1 MKIRYF
7 AWLRE
12 RIGRGEEILELPPH
26 IKTVTDVI
34 DYLISLDE
42 TYAYAFENR
51 HLIRVAINQ
60 KHAKQ
65 NELIIN
71 KTEIAFFPP
80 MTGG

>member
-1 MKIRYF
+1 MKVRYF

-12 RIGRGEEILELPPH
+12 RIGRGEEDITFPPNVLT
-26 IKTVTDVI
+26 IADLI

-51 HLIRVAINQ
+51 KLIRAAINQ
-60 KHAKQ
+60 KHVKHEQ
-65 NELIIN
+65 LIN
-71 KTEIAFFPP
+71 GAHEIAFFPP